1 MEEAE
6 ICHYESLA
14 TSNVS
19 RSIRTLCKSII
30 SEVGASTVDA
40 PLPPQSWHKCMQSVK
55 CQVKDVNQ
63 TALYTPDLVAAM
75 SDVPNRSTRRLRT
88 QIACYTCRRGKR
100 KVSIALQRGS
110 PIRYLITLHSVT
122 ASNQFAHY
130 VSVSGRNACMPQRFI
145 PRR

>member
-1 MEEAE
+1 
-6 ICHYESLA
+6 
-14 TSNVS
+14 
-19 RSIRTLCKSII
+19 
-30 SEVGASTVDA
+30 
-40 PLPPQSWHKCMQSVK
+40 MQSVK

-130 VSVSGRNACMPQRFI
+130 LSGPGRNACMPQRLFQGGEHKLSFQWAW
-145 PRR
+145 RDDMTDVRVTTQ